1 MIFSENGRLRHRSRR
16 HSRLRRRAVNGIS
29 VLSGV
34 VVLSLA
40 ALSLAMA
47 LLPGE
52 ETPASFVYKPK
63 QTKKVLPAADKAQ
76 HILDETLEKLA
87 TVQTAA
93 VAEAYDTC
101 DTVVAM
107 ASDTPAEEHTVVD
120 EELDQTIPSASDP
133 DEEIFTQRP
142 ADRPAKQYAPA
153 GPSVAAIPG
162 FAPNSAT
169 PFGRSLPHPKLAAA
183 PRQRQNRSPFGGPS
197 TPPQNSFPGGGTPSF
212 PPVSG
217 SPPPIVTKY
226 TPPPETPDRSPELP
240 PIIADYTPP
249 PATPEPEPVLP
260 PMITGGPETPQAPTG
275 TPPTDGDPGDPYA
288 LPPDS
293 PWIADN
299 DWYSPGHSPGIA
311 TVAGDFNLDGRT
323 ILFEILGTEAGLE
336 YDQLQVEGIANLN
349 EGNVVFAFINDF
361 VADSADFF
369 DLILASEVLVDLEKV
384 NFYYGLF
391 DPADDPSYNL
401 HAPQNLSLYS
411 VLNYKDS
418 IDDDVTLFE
427 AGGGTASINTDGLLA
442 FDELMRIGYLARGGQ
457 MERGPDQNFT
467 PVDFG
472 PSQNPAPQNDL
483 ASVPEPAPLLLL
495 ASSLLLLRRFR
506 KGKAS

>member
-1 MIFSENGRLRHRSRR
+1 
-16 HSRLRRRAVNGIS
+16 
-29 VLSGV
+29 
-34 VVLSLA
+34 
-40 ALSLAMA
+40 
-47 LLPGE
+47 
-52 ETPASFVYKPK
+52 
-63 QTKKVLPAADKAQ
+63 
-76 HILDETLEKLA
+76 
-87 TVQTAA
+87 
-93 VAEAYDTC
+93 
-101 DTVVAM
+101 
-107 ASDTPAEEHTVVD
+107 
-120 EELDQTIPSASDP
+120 
-133 DEEIFTQRP
+133 
-142 ADRPAKQYAPA
+142 
-153 GPSVAAIPG
+153 
-162 FAPNSAT
+162 
-169 PFGRSLPHPKLAAA
+169 
-183 PRQRQNRSPFGGPS
+183 
-197 TPPQNSFPGGGTPSF
+197 
-212 PPVSG
+212 
-217 SPPPIVTKY
+217 
-226 TPPPETPDRSPELP
+226 
-240 PIIADYTPP
+240 
-249 PATPEPEPVLP
+249 
-260 PMITGGPETPQAPTG
+260 MITGGPETPQAPTG